1 MKNACSTELSA
12 GQLETRGVV
21 CRTLSDG
28 SNGQYAE
35 MKQTSAALLL
45 SLVDFPPLMI
55 L

>member
-35 MKQTSAALLL
+35 MKQTSAALL
-45 SLVDFPPLMI
+45 SLVDFLPLMI